1 MLSDWLAVLGGL
13 GLTAGTALFVAGE
26 FSLVALDSAT
36 LDAGKNPDPKRA
48 LRKALDATSLYLS
61 ASQVGITLTTIA
73 LGYLTQPA
81 LARWLVGPLGQS
93 SWLSQAA
100 AVGLAGALA
109 LVLVNILSM
118 VLGELVPKNLA
129 LAMPL
134 ATAKRTA
141 PFLIGFTAVFRPLIF
156 LLHGSSTALLR
167 LMRITPADQIDSAR
181 SKGELGF
188 LVQRSA
194 SAGTLE
200 ADLAERLSRTLH
212 LADLQAVDAMTDR
225 TQLVVVPREAT
236 ANDVIAT
243 AAASGHSRL
252 PVIDGS
258 RDNIV
263 GVVALRQA
271 VAVPFERRAKA
282 AVTGLMSP
290 IEQVPETASLETVL
304 LQLRTAGAQMAVVVD
319 EYGGTSG
326 VVTLED
332 VIEELVG
339 EVSDEHDGTTPGLLA
354 MADGSWRVPG
364 QTRPDELVVRAGI
377 VLPEDPAYQTL
388 GGLVMAR
395 LGAIP
400 EPWDQVTVD
409 DVRLR
414 VEAMEGRRV
423 VTLRVW
429 PVPDQGNEAQRGQR
443 LEAADLAPTGRR
455 QRPAGQDQPV
465 PATPEVAP

>member
-1 MLSDWLAVLGGL
+1 MLSDWLAVVFGL
-13 GLTAGTALFVAGE
+13 VLTAGTALFVAGE
-26 FSLVALDSAT
+26 FALVAVDSAT
-36 LDAGKNPDPKRA
+36 LDAAPGSAPMRA
-48 LRKALDATSLYLS
+48 LRRALDSTSLYLS
-61 ASQVGITLTTIA
+61 ASQVGITLTTIG
-73 LGYLTQPA
+73 LGYTTQPA
-81 LARWLVGPLGQS
+81 LARLLNGPLGGAGWIS
-93 SWLSQAA
+93 EAA
-100 AVGLAGALA
+100 AVTLAGALA
-109 LVLVNILSM
+109 LVLVNVLSM

-129 LAMPL
+129 LAVPL

-141 PFLIGFTAVFRPLIF
+141 GFLIGFTAVFRPLIY
-156 LLHGSSTALLR
+156 LLHGSSTALLHLVR
-167 LMRITPADQIDSAR
+167 VTPADHIDAAR

-200 ADLAERLSRTLH
+200 ADLAERLSRTLG

-258 RDNIV
+258 RDNIM

-271 VAVPFERRAKA
+271 VAVPYQRRAKA

-326 VVTLED
+326 VITMED

-339 EVSDEHDGTTPGLLA
+339 EVTDEHDGTTPGLLA
-354 MADGSWRVPG
+354 MADGSWRLPG
-364 QTRPDELVVRAGI
+364 QTRPDELKARAGI

-388 GGLVMAR
+388 GGLVMAH

-400 EPWDQVTVD
+400 AVGDQVQVD
-409 DVRLR
+409 GVRLR

-423 VTLRVW
+423 VVLRVW
-429 PVPDQGNEAQRGQR
+429 PVVVE
-443 LEAADLAPTGRR
+443 
-455 QRPAGQDQPV
+455 
-465 PATPEVAP
+465 PEVAP